1 MSTNYSE
8 STQFA
13 SPCMECITS
22 AHELMTLQQYLNTG
36 IHIWFI
42 KVAVSFFISSP
53 STRPAVLIQ
62 QQELCDILIYM
73 VFFSPNIIFWP
84 LNIALDIY
92 TLVAELGTH
101 YSIDQ
106 ILFIIVGF

>member
-13 SPCMECITS
+13 SPCMECIT
-22 AHELMTLQQYLNTG
+22 AVHNIMTLQKYLNTG
-36 IHIWFI
+36 ILIWFI
-42 KVAVSFFISSP
+42 KVAASFFISSP
-53 STRPAVLIQ
+53 STRPAALIQ
-62 QQELCDILIYM
+62 QLGLRELIIYM
-73 VFFSPNIIFWP
+73 VFFSPNIILWP

-92 TLVAELGTH
+92 ALVAELGMH
-101 YSIDQ
+101 YSIRQ